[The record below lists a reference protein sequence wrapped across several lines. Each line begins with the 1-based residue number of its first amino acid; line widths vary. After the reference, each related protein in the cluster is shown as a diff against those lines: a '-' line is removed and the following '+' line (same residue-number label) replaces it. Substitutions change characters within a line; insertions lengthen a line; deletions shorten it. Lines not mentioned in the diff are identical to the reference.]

1 MDNLL
6 KVYKHKKL
14 DLEDVMERIE
24 ELCVEAG
31 FDYESFMYLV
41 SYFNMSEP
49 VVIAVLNS
57 IVNNKNNT
65 RSR

>member
-1 MDNLL
+1 MNT
-6 KVYKHKKL
+6 
-14 DLEDVMERIE
+14 IE

-49 VVIAVLNS
+49 VVVAVLNS
-57 IVNNKNNT
+57 IINQKANN